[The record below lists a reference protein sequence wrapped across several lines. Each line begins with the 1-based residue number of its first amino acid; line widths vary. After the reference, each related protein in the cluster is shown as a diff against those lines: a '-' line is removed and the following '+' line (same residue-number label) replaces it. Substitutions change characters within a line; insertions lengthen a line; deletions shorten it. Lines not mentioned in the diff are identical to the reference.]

1 MASDE
6 EVAAMSIAELQ
17 RSLQAVQD
25 AIRITDS
32 QLTEEHDAL
41 QQDRFGRRPSEMP
54 KALRNLYQNGAWREH
69 SIYLW
74 PLVLEHSRIGHRL
87 AANAEAELG
96 SISYKQDTPLSEGE
110 AILEEAIKESLA
122 AKAACAPRMRR
133 IFAARWAACDS
144 RERQLSRT
152 YMQKRR
158 YWVSM
163 LDANEE
169 NRSPEAVEAAIA
181 RDRELLVATRAT
193 SGMGGGMTNREI
205 DLIFQEI
212 ETAGGT
218 AGGYER
224 WSRSITKIPNHNP
237 DYLTPA
243 CDGGGVLMQNP
254 LADHYATRN
263 VNPWTAEERR
273 MFLEKFVAH
282 AKNFRK
288 ISAFFEH
295 KSIEDVVRFYYDNK
309 MRLGLKQLLK
319 DSHLRKRGTRKL
331 ALTELAKLP
340 TESRSIKDNFIHQ
353 PGFFSPDDQDEQEKE
368 NDRTIALSNGTMGR
382 GWTPQDRQA
391 LIHALCRFDVSKE
404 GEKTNVSVSTVWES
418 IAAAVGNKTPKQC
431 RQFYTKYKDI
441 FGFGIYTPPSNPR
454 SRRSPKRITPDSNSS
469 AEENSRKQLRL
480 SNPGVKNGSMTI
492 PTTMVE
498 YHANTNNGSKPKS
511 EFPNAFL
518 TGRNV

>member
-1 MASDE
+1 
-6 EVAAMSIAELQ
+6 MSIADLQ
-17 RSLQAVQD
+17 RSLQAVEDSCQITARLLGEERD
-25 AIRITDS
+25 AV
-32 QLTEEHDAL
+32 

-54 KALRNLYQNGAWREH
+54 KTLRNLYQTGTWRQH
-69 SIYLW
+69 SVYHW

-87 AANAEAELG
+87 AANAEAELA
-96 SISYKQDTPLSEGE
+96 SVSYKQKSPMPEGD
-110 AILEEAIKESLA
+110 AIAEEAIKDSLA
-122 AKAACAPRMRR
+122 AKAACAPRMRK
-133 IFAARWAACDS
+133 IFAARWAARHS
-144 RERQLSRT
+144 RDRQLSRT

-158 YWVSM
+158 FWVTL

-169 NRSPEAVEAAIA
+169 SRSPDVVEAAIV

-193 SGMGGGMTNREI
+193 SGLGGGMTNREV

-237 DYLTPA
+237 EYLMPA
-243 CDGGGVLMQNP
+243 SDGGGVLMQNP
-254 LADHYATRN
+254 LADHYAARN

-282 AKNFRK
+282 GKNFRK

-295 KSIEDVVRFYYDNK
+295 KSNEDVVRFYYDNK

-353 PGFFSPDDQDEQEKE
+353 PGFFSPDNQEEQEKE
-368 NDRTIALSNGTMGR
+368 NDRAEALSNGALGR
-382 GWTPQDRQA
+382 SWTPLNRQS
-391 LIHALCRFDVSKE
+391 LIHALCRFDVSRE
-404 GEKTNVSVSTVWES
+404 GDKNGNAVSTVWES
-418 IAAAVGNKTPKQC
+418 ISAAVGNKTPKQC
-431 RQFYTKYKDI
+431 RHFYTKYKDVL
-441 FGFGIYTPPSNPR
+441 GLGIYAPPTYQR
-454 SRRSPKRITPDSNSS
+454 FRRSPKRITPDSNSS
-469 AEENSRKQLRL
+469 TEEPNSRKHLKM
-480 SNPGVKNGSMTI
+480 SISAVKNGATAI
-492 PTTMVE
+492 PTAVGE
-498 YHANTNNGSKPKS
+498 YYTNGSNNNNGRSTNNGDGSNNRS
-511 EFPNAFL
+511 
-518 TGRNV
+518 V